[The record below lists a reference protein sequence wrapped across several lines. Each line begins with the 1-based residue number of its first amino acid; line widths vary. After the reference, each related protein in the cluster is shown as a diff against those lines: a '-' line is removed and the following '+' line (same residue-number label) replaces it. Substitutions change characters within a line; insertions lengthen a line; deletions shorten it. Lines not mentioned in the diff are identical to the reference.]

1 MKLRKTTLEDLE
13 YLCSHLREE
22 HKWEIQQLYGTV
34 PDISLIRSVI
44 ARGISGND
52 FLLTAYT
59 DKEIIGVVGSVSI
72 QQRQGIIYFW
82 GTEAVD
88 RNKKSFVKMSSLVIN
103 LFENLYDVLFLGVN
117 RNFPVRVKWLER
129 LGFRELNEFNC
140 TCSQLLPNLIFME
153 RYTNGI

>member
-22 HKWEIQQLYGTV
+22 HKWEIQQLYQTV
-34 PDISLIRSVI
+34 PDLQLIRSVI

-59 DKEIIGVVGSVSI
+59 DEEMIGVVGSISI
-72 QQRQGIIYFW
+72 QPRQGIIYFW

-103 LFENLYDVLFLGVN
+103 FFENLYDVLFLGVN
-117 RNFPVRVKWLER
+117 RNFPIRVKWLER
-129 LGFRELNEFNC
+129 LGFKELKEVDSRYSN
-140 TCSQLLPNLIFME
+140 LLPDLIFME

>member
-22 HKWEIQQLYGTV
+22 HIWEIQQLYQTV

-59 DKEIIGVVGSVSI
+59 DKEIIGVVGSISI
-72 QQRQGIIYFW
+72 QSRQGIIYFW

-88 RNKKSFVKMSSLVIN
+88 KNKKSFVKMSSLVIN
-103 LFENLYDVLFLGVN
+103 FFENLYDVLFLGVN
-117 RNFPVRVKWLER
+117 KNFPIRVKWLKR
-129 LGFRELNEFNC
+129 LGFKELNDVTFNYAN
-140 TCSQLLPNLIFME
+140 LLPDLIFME